1 MFTFKPAPKNNSN
14 GNGHAPNGNGNG
26 HSANG
31 NGNGNG
37 SENGHSAPVAAEA
50 KVVSNGNG
58 HSNGHSNGNGNGHSD
73 GNGNGNGNPNSTR
86 AGGHAAPARA
96 PGLAGWL
103 GLGGNGNSNGH
114 AAIRPAPARKEH
126 LNGHKIDSVIGPG
139 IHFKGTLTGSGSLR
153 IDGTFD
159 GTINIQGPLLITDG
173 AKVTAEVRAGAVSVG
188 GSLKGNVIAGKVE
201 ILSTGR
207 VWGDLLTM
215 AFATEEGAF
224 LRGQV
229 RMEDDVPAAAP
240 EPEPAPAAEPVTPTV

>member
-1 MFTFKPAPKNNSN
+1 MFTFKPAPKNNAN

-26 HSANG
+26 HSAAGTG
-31 NGNGNG
+31 NGSG
-37 SENGHSAPVAAEA
+37 SENGSSAPPAAEQTA
-50 KVVSNGNG
+50 VNA
-58 HSNGHSNGNGNGHSD
+58 SNGNGNGHAAAPRGTGLASWLGF
-73 GNGNGNGNPNSTR
+73 GNGNGNGQ
-86 AGGHAAPARA
+86 AAP
-96 PGLAGWL
+96 
-103 GLGGNGNSNGH
+103 
-114 AAIRPAPARKEH
+114 RPALARKDNH
-126 LNGHKIDSVIGPG
+126 NGHKIDSVIGPG

-207 VWGDLLTM
+207 VWGDLLTT

-229 RMEDDVPAAAP
+229 RMEDDVPPTPAEAAPALNTGAEAAAI
-240 EPEPAPAAEPVTPTV
+240 